1 MHRPARLLAVAFV
14 SLLAATFLPMSR
26 ASAAAPW
33 IYRGLT
39 LPRHDVALG
48 FGLGYGHRNVDAPAD
63 EDGWGLNL
71 ELRAGIAHGF
81 ELGFRMGFRLDDG
94 GQATQAD
101 NYGRP
106 FDTETYGTNND
117 RVANPELRF
126 RWSLARSYAAE
137 LGLELR
143 AYLPIESNS
152 RFGMMFGL
160 PIALRAG
167 PIRFDTGLYVPVIF
181 YDPTLTVCQRAA
193 AHLDPG
199 GLRLLARSDPRPP
212 RGESARPHRLPTRLR
227 PGLADQPRRRHPHL
241 VPVRRHE
248 PARCRPHLRHRHR
261 ARSQIRIAGRRYF
274 RFQ

>member
-14 SLLAATFLPMSR
+14 SLLAATFLPVSR

-39 LPRHDVALG
+39 LPRHDVAVG
-48 FGLGYGHRNVDAPAD
+48 FGLGYGHQNVQAPAND
-63 EDGWGLNL
+63 VDGWGLNL
-71 ELRAGIAHGF
+71 EMRAGIAHGF

-101 NYGRP
+101 RYGRP
-106 FDTETYGTNND
+106 FDTEYYGTNSD

-137 LGLELR
+137 LGIELR
-143 AYLPIESNS
+143 AYLPIETNS

-181 YDPTLTVCQRAA
+181 RDQTETKVSVPLHIWIQAAYNFWLGPLLGLRVDNPGGHIAYPLGFGLGWQTSRAVDIRTWFLFPDMNQNAA
-193 AHLDPG
+193 ARTYGIGIAL
-199 GLRLLARSDPRPP
+199 
-212 RGESARPHRLPTRLR
+212 E
-227 PGLADQPRRRHPHL
+227 
-241 VPVRRHE
+241 VRFE
-248 PARCRPHLRHRHR
+248 
-261 ARSQIRIAGRRYF
+261 
-274 RFQ
+274 